1 MISVYEKSFDEWPLI
16 DVRSPAEFLQGHI
29 PGAINLPLFSD
40 DERAKVGT
48 TYKKEG
54 KDKAVL
60 LGLEFV
66 GPKMADIVRQCSKIS
81 TNKHIRVHCWRGG
94 MRSNSVAWL
103 LRQAGFDVD
112 VIPGGYKAFK
122 QEVRDFI
129 AGQFPLLVLGGP
141 TGSGKTKILH
151 ELKILGMQ
159 VIDLEGLANHKGSSF
174 GALGQETQPS
184 TEHFENMLAFELLK
198 CHKQDF
204 IWVEDESR
212 KIGTVVLPE
221 SFWSQIHQADRVVV
235 KIPKKERLEHLVN
248 EYGIYSKEELLA
260 ALTRIG
266 KRLGPQNLKQ
276 AIELLEEGNL
286 WEVAKASLE
295 YYDKAYAYS
304 ATKRV
309 GKVIYELDSETSN
322 PRKIAESLC
331 RFKTV
336 RPDKT

>member
-1 MISVYEKSFDEWPLI
+1 MISIYEKSFDEWPLI
-16 DVRSPAEFLQGHI
+16 DVRTPGEFLQGHI

-40 DERAKVGT
+40 EERAIVGT
-48 TYKKEG
+48 AYKKEG

-81 TNKHIRVHCWRGG
+81 SNKKIRVHCWRGG

-103 LRQAGFDVD
+103 LRQAGFDVE
-112 VIPGGYKAFK
+112 VIQGGYKAYK
-122 QEVRDFI
+122 QEVREFM
-129 AGQFPLLVLGGP
+129 AKPFPLLVLGGP

-151 ELKILGMQ
+151 ELKKLGMQ

-174 GALGQETQPS
+174 GALGQEAQPS
-184 TEHFENMLAFELLK
+184 TEHFENMLAVELLQ
-198 CHKQDF
+198 CHTKEF

-212 KIGTVVLPE
+212 RIGTVVLPE
-221 SFWSQIHQADRVVV
+221 SFWTQIHEAGRVVV
-235 KIPKKERLEHLVN
+235 KIPMNERLEHLVN
-248 EYGIYSKEELLA
+248 EYGIYSKEELSA
-260 ALTRIG
+260 ALTRIE

-276 AIELLEEGNL
+276 ALELLEDGNL
-286 WEVAKASLE
+286 WEVAKVSLE

-309 GKVIYELDSETSN
+309 GKLIHELDSETSS
-322 PRKIAESLC
+322 PKKIAESLIK
-331 RFKTV
+331 FITV
-336 RPDKT
+336 SPDWV